1 MLNRFELF
9 GNLTK
14 VVESA
19 ILLISD
25 MQLITSLAIL
35 ISGYVQLFGGISL
48 YHWSTIVDLAWFSA
62 LTHLATLTSL
72 RHFFRSR
79 PIMAT
84 CRVLVMG
91 LILVLLSVAFVPTGF
106 ESQRFLDIQNP
117 YHEQDP
123 RYYPHEYFVSVPT
136 LCLYSTSSTKDALAG
151 FDTAVS
157 QPGAQWSS
165 SISNTFNIGLVGI
178 SIAFL
183 LISYITRVIRIYTP
197 LSQIFE
203 KWLRLVPMDFLQKR
217 YRIAKD
223 KRPLPKRRLVNFF
236 HKAILLVMITLAEAF
251 YEIGDSMLWEILWLS
266 SAVAWGTLRLVGLR
280 QDTSLVGEAS
290 WGFGQVL
297 ALSLCVLPIWDFL
310 NTFFGSKEPS
320 SLPNA
325 GSGTGSAGQNQRN
338 FLTLEELKKTTWF
351 RSLTVLIVGMAA
363 VFAAGTLFDL
373 PAADLSDMSLGF
385 NIFASGLDI
394 GLTLLVY
401 VMIMAFS
408 LLILVVFVSVCLAL
422 HFRQAKHAPNEYSSS
437 VRPRTLQIHTRR
449 RLRTSAWCLLILV
462 LLALQV
468 AFGVILFIEPGF
480 VLWSAISQIN

>member
-1 MLNRFELF
+1 
-9 GNLTK
+9 
-14 VVESA
+14 
-19 ILLISD
+19 
-25 MQLITSLAIL
+25 
-35 ISGYVQLFGGISL
+35 
-48 YHWSTIVDLAWFSA
+48 
-62 LTHLATLTSL
+62 
-72 RHFFRSR
+72 
-79 PIMAT
+79 
-84 CRVLVMG
+84 
-91 LILVLLSVAFVPTGF
+91 
-106 ESQRFLDIQNP
+106 
-117 YHEQDP
+117 
-123 RYYPHEYFVSVPT
+123 
-136 LCLYSTSSTKDALAG
+136 
-151 FDTAVS
+151 
-157 QPGAQWSS
+157 
-165 SISNTFNIGLVGI
+165 
-178 SIAFL
+178 
-183 LISYITRVIRIYTP
+183 
-197 LSQIFE
+197 
-203 KWLRLVPMDFLQKR
+203 
-217 YRIAKD
+217 
-223 KRPLPKRRLVNFF
+223 
-236 HKAILLVMITLAEAF
+236 MITLAEAF

-325 GSGTGSAGQNQRN
+325 GSGIGSAGQNQRN
-338 FLTLEELKKTTWF
+338 FLTLEEFKKTTWF

-363 VFAAGTLFDL
+363 VFGAGTLFDF
-373 PAADLSDMSLGF
+373 PASDLSDMSLGF

-437 VRPRTLQIHTRR
+437 IRPRTLQTHTRR
-449 RLRTSAWCLLILV
+449 RLSTSAWCLLILV

-468 AFGVILFIEPGF
+468 AFGVVLFIEPGF